1 MASTPI
7 TELTNTNNNA
17 SLLEGEH
24 WTAMRPAL
32 DETSAMPKGKR
43 CIGIDECE
51 HECKCRCLKA
61 TSDGIHRNR
70 QSDSGS
76 TYTVSSIT
84 STTLGIKLALSSIA
98 SESEFGRNIPSL
110 VAEFSFETNDRFHVK
125 IYDPNN
131 ARWEVPASAS
141 PIPTPP
147 SCPPVNPQYEYE
159 YANIGEPFFFTIIRR
174 SNSEVVFS
182 TLGTKMQF
190 AEQYL
195 ELSTILPTNYNI
207 YGLGEHIRSFRVP
220 PHTLL
225 TLWNLDIATPSHVN
239 LLVVYRGTSFGVSIL
254 LSSQL
259 SDGSH
264 PFYLDLRPSGDA
276 HGVFLRNCNGMDVK
290 IDTNLLTYKIIGG
303 ILDFYFMLGPE
314 PEAVVQQ
321 YHEIIGRPHMPP
333 YWSLGWHQG
342 RYGFQNIKDVEGVTK
357 RYSENQIPLE
367 AVWSDIDHMDDYK
380 NFTLEYNNYSAPE
393 VQNFVEHLHR
403 RGMRYVVILDP
414 AIKIEHGYE
423 PYDDGLKQGIYIKDK
438 NGKIYVGRVWPG
450 LSVYPDFLNPATFP
464 YWQKQIAKFRTKLVD
479 FDGLWLDMNEPS
491 NFTNRICIDG
501 IDDGDHPDSIHNPYE
516 HVQDSSGNCPITNP
530 PNGLPQDGDMLRE
543 STPDPDRTEFT
554 PDNPPYAINNAG
566 CKAALSTKAVVMTAV
581 HHGGILEYNCKNLYG
596 HVQGMVTQKA
606 LENITGKRTFIL
618 SRSTWPGSG
627 AYVAHWTGDNH
638 ATFDDMYYSIPGML
652 SFQLFG
658 IPHVGSD
665 VFGFDGECCS
675 EWMEPYVWS
684 SVAAIARKVLAI
696 RYSILPYYYTLFY
709 KAHRPISPGNAPAAT
724 VVRPLFFEFPTDPK
738 TYDIDQQFLIGSG
751 LLISPVLKQGATSV
765 SAYFPAGKW
774 YDWYSHEVVSSA
786 GGETK
791 ELPTPRSHIQFLLS
805 GSQLGKLARDVQI
818 RGVASVTF
826 ISQYMLPNP
835 VAAAAS
841 LISKGEVTVRF
852 GKLTNLHGVPPIF
865 KSFMAELLEFFVF
878 QRRVL
883 EYLIRYHPT
892 VKHVVLQLLQFL
904 YQLLFRVRFCGH
916 CNSLEGGGSHCIP

>member
-24 WTAMRPAL
+24 WTAMRPVL
-32 DETSAMPKGKR
+32 DETSAMPKGKLDAG
-43 CIGIDECE
+43 CIGIHECE
-51 HECKCRCLKA
+51 HESKCRCLKA
-61 TSDGIHRNR
+61 ISDGIHRNR

-84 STTLGIKLALSSIA
+84 STTLGLKLALSSNT
-98 SESEFGRNIPSL
+98 SKSEFGRNIPSL

-147 SCPPVNPQYEYE
+147 SCPPVNPQYKYE
-159 YANIGEPFFFTIIRR
+159 CANIGEPFFFTIIRR

-239 LLVVYRGTSFGVSIL
+239 LY
-254 LSSQL
+254 
-259 SDGSH
+259 GSH
-264 PFYLDLRPSGDA
+264 PFYLDLRPPGYA

-290 IDTNLLTYKIIGG
+290 TDTNLLTYKIIGG

-357 RYSENQIPLE
+357 LYSENQIPLE

-414 AIKIEHGYE
+414 AIKIDHGYE

-501 IDDGDHPDSIHNPYE
+501 IDDGDHPDSIHNPHE
-516 HVQDSSGNCPITNP
+516 HVQDSSENCPITNP
-530 PNGLPQDGDMLRE
+530 PKGLPQDGDMLRE
-543 STPDPDRTEFT
+543 STPDPNHTEFT

-665 VFGFDGECCS
+665 VFGFDGEPTEELCS
-675 EWMEPYVWS
+675 RWMEVGAFYPFARNHFGKGKPPQEPYVWS

-709 KAHRPISPGNAPAAT
+709 KAHRPISPSNAPAAT

-765 SAYFPAGKW
+765 STYFPAGKW

-791 ELPTPRSHIQFLLS
+791 ELPTPRGHIQIHVRGGIVIPLQGQALNTTESRKKNFSLLIALDAAGNAIGDLFLDDGES
-805 GSQLGKLARDVQI
+805 
-818 RGVASVTF
+818 
-826 ISQYMLPNP
+826 ISMNP
-835 VAAAAS
+835 
-841 LISKGEVTVRF
+841 
-852 GKLTNLHGVPPIF
+852 
-865 KSFMAELLEFFVF
+865 
-878 QRRVL
+878 
-883 EYLIRYHPT
+883 
-892 VKHVVLQLLQFL
+892 
-904 YQLLFRVRFCGH
+904 
-916 CNSLEGGGSHCIP
+916 